1 MIAVDRCFSKE
12 CFKCQR
18 MMRQMQYSASVVLL
32 TLASNY
38 KRCLIDLQTAIFPE
52 QTAKVF
58 KTQFAENH
66 SLLPGYEY
74 FLYESTTLQ
83 TFLAVFK

>member
-1 MIAVDRCFSKE
+1 MDAYLKE

-18 MMRQMQYSASVVLL
+18 VTRQMQYSSVVLF
-32 TLASNY
+32 TLASSY
-38 KRCLIDLQTAIFPE
+38 QGCLVDVQIAIFPE
-52 QTAKVF
+52 QTAKAF
-58 KTQFAENH
+58 KTQFAENN

-74 FLYESTTLQ
+74 FLYRCK

>member
-1 MIAVDRCFSKE
+1 MDAFLKE

-18 MMRQMQYSASVVLL
+18 VTRKMQYSASVMVF
-32 TLASNY
+32 TLASSY
-38 KRCLIDLQTAIFPE
+38 KGCLVDVQIAIFPE

-66 SLLPGYEY
+66 SMLPGYEY
-74 FLYESTTLQ
+74 S
-83 TFLAVFK
+83 

>member
-1 MIAVDRCFSKE
+1 MDAFLKE

-18 MMRQMQYSASVVLL
+18 VTRKVKYSASVVLF
-32 TLASNY
+32 TLASSY
-38 KRCLIDLQTAIFPE
+38 KGCLVDLQIAIFPK

-74 FLYESTTLQ
+74 FLYRCKTLQ

>member
-1 MIAVDRCFSKE
+1 MDAFLKE

-18 MMRQMQYSASVVLL
+18 VTRKMQYSASVVLFI
-32 TLASNY
+32 LASSY
-38 KRCLIDLQTAIFPE
+38 KGCLVELQNAIFPK

-58 KTQFAENH
+58 KAKFAENH

-74 FLYESTTLQ
+74 FLYRCKTLQ

>member
-1 MIAVDRCFSKE
+1 
-12 CFKCQR
+12 
-18 MMRQMQYSASVVLL
+18 MQYSASVVLL

-38 KRCLIDLQTAIFPE
+38 KSHIDLQTAIFPE

-74 FLYESTTLQ
+74 FLYGSTTLQ